1 RRAVER
7 EGRAQAGRART
18 RGEMTGISTRRYVKA
33 SREGNS
39 DFIGCGGNR
48 RRSCVQRR
56 RLVVRDHPRLKE
68 LDGSSRKSLGCTL
81 EREISV
87 NVMLGRDRSLE
98 TGCEL
103 ITGVLI
109 LPVTEIKESARQVRS
124 RGLQAEQK
132 SQKPFKIKRR

>member
-1 RRAVER
+1 
-7 EGRAQAGRART
+7 
-18 RGEMTGISTRRYVKA
+18 MTGISTRRDVEV
-33 SREGNS
+33 SREGSS
-39 DFIGCGGNR
+39 DFIGCVGNQ
-48 RRSCVQRR
+48 RRSRVQRR